1 MKSSLMHYH
10 QEVEKEIKME
20 KKISSTADSLPLHE
34 VQVQTLRANL
44 NRLHSVFH
52 TTIILSLLYY
62 RLSRFLQEPVIP
74 SKWPWIL
81 LFISEFIFSFIWFLT
96 QAFRFR
102 PAVRS
107 TYPDRISSS
116 SLPGIDVFICTADP
130 TKEPTIQVMNT
141 VLSAMSLDYPPEKLS
156 VYLSDDS
163 GSSLSLFSVKE
174 AAIFA
179 KSWIP
184 FWNKYDIKTRCP
196 EAYFKSSKSYD
207 DTEHVDYD
215 QFKLDRDEI
224 KAASLLFSSSF
235 SGLCHGLMSKYQNF
249 VDRVQ
254 NESQNIATSQ
264 DRAPQVEMIC
274 ENEGIPRLVYVS
286 RERRPTYPHRFK
298 AGALNSLL
306 RVSGIISNAPHILVL
321 DCDMYCNDPT
331 SAKQAMCFYVDDPE
345 ISSSSSL
352 AFVQFPQIFYNLS
365 QNDIYDGQ
373 ARSAFKTKWQGMD
386 GLRGPVLSGTGF
398 YLKRK
403 ALFDFECNDKD
414 SSTTLSLLGEARYL
428 ASCAFE
434 NKSQW
439 GDRIGFSYKCLLEST
454 FTGYLLHCKGWK
466 SAYCFPSKPN
476 FLGCTTMNM
485 KDAMV
490 QTMKWCSGLFQ
501 VGFSKF
507 SPLTYGM
514 SRMSPLQSMCYAY
527 FTLHPLY
534 VVSFLI
540 YGIIPQLYLVRG
552 IPLFPKVSD
561 PWFTVFVIVYMSSLC
576 QHLVEV
582 LISGGTIKTWWN
594 EQRIW
599 MIKSVT
605 GSLFGFLD
613 VVMKSVGVTKAS
625 FRLTNKVIDSDQQ
638 EKYEKGRFNFE
649 GATIF
654 MIPLFI
660 LVLWNL
666 GCFILGLR
674 RVFTDKSLEEMFG
687 QVYISFLILV
697 LSYPILEGIITR
709 KT

>member
-1 MKSSLMHYH
+1 
-10 QEVEKEIKME
+10 ME
-20 KKISSTADSLPLHE
+20 KKISYTADSLSLHE
-34 VQVQTLRANL
+34 VQGQTLGANL

-52 TTIILSLLYY
+52 TTTILSLLYY

-81 LFISEFIFSFIWFLT
+81 LFISEFIFSFIWFLS

-102 PAVRS
+102 PVVRT

-141 VLSAMSLDYPPEKLS
+141 VLSAMSLDYPPKKLS
-156 VYLSDDS
+156 
-163 GSSLSLFSVKE
+163 
-174 AAIFA
+174 
-179 KSWIP
+179 
-184 FWNKYDIKTRCP
+184 
-196 EAYFKSSKSYD
+196 
-207 DTEHVDYD
+207 
-215 QFKLDRDEI
+215 
-224 KAASLLFSSSF
+224 
-235 SGLCHGLMSKYQNF
+235 SKYQNF

-274 ENEGIPRLVYVS
+274 ENDGIPRLVYVS

-306 RVSGIISNAPHILVL
+306 RVSGIISNAPYILVL

-331 SAKQAMCFYVDDPE
+331 SAKQAMCFYVDDSKM
-345 ISSSSSL
+345 SSSSSL
-352 AFVQFPQIFYNLS
+352 AFVQFPQMFYNLS

-403 ALFDFECNDKD
+403 ALFEPEICFGPSTKFIKSLCQDFECNENDKD
-414 SSTTLSLLGEARYL
+414 SPTTLSLLREARCL

-434 NKSQW
+434 NKTQW
-439 GDRIGFSYKCLLEST
+439 GDQIGFSYKCLLEST
-454 FTGYLLHCKGWK
+454 FTGYLLHCKGWT
-466 SAYCFPSKPN
+466 STYCFPSKPS

-501 VGFSKF
+501 VGVSKF

-534 VVSFLI
+534 AGSFLI
-540 YGIIPQLYLVRG
+540 YGIIPQLYLVKG

-561 PWFTVFVIVYMSSLC
+561 PWFTVFVIVYMSALC

-582 LISGGTIKTWWN
+582 LISGGTINTWWN

-605 GSLFGFLD
+605 GSLFGCLD
-613 VVMKSVGVTKAS
+613 VVMKSVGVIKAS

-638 EKYEKGRFNFE
+638 EKYEKGNFNIE

-660 LVLWNL
+660 LVLWNS
-666 GCFILGLR
+666 GCFILGVR
-674 RVFTDKSLEEMFG
+674 RVFIDKSLEEMFG
-687 QVYISFLILV
+687 QVYISFLIIV

-709 KT
+709 KTRSI